1 MYLPCVSTDPRLVLG
16 YHKDGHPAGP
26 PPHGGTMTRNELIQ
40 ILSDSGEDPTCY
52 DIDAI
57 LTALAAV
64 EQAGEVDSDT
74 FWLTVATFA
83 RPDDDPADQFAG
95 ELAEA
100 IRTAPVGTP
109 ATWQGEDVTVSVIG
123 ASRVRLDW
131 PQPVAKVAITTPDGA
146 ATTLDGGDIGS
157 WGELWQ
163 HVQAAAATWQGDV
176 DLVVDAAARLN
187 RQLEQLERQAMQV
200 RARRNKL
207 LQTAHRRGVT
217 AYRMSK
223 RTGLSESFIGRIV
236 S

>member
-1 MYLPCVSTDPRLVLG
+1 
-16 YHKDGHPAGP
+16 
-26 PPHGGTMTRNELIQ
+26 MTRKDELIQ
-40 ILSDSGEDPTCY
+40 TLSDSGEDPARY
-52 DIDAI
+52 DLDAI
-57 LTALAAV
+57 LTALAAA
-64 EQAGEVDSDT
+64 EQDGEVDA
-74 FWLTVATFA
+74 ATYWCIVGGLA
-83 RPDDDPADQFAG
+83 HPDEDPAGQFAD

-100 IRTAPVGTP
+100 IRTAPVDTP
-109 ATWQGEDVTVSVIG
+109 ATWQGENVTVAVIG

-131 PQPVAKVAITTPDGA
+131 PQPVAEVTITTPDGA

>member
-1 MYLPCVSTDPRLVLG
+1 
-16 YHKDGHPAGP
+16 
-26 PPHGGTMTRNELIQ
+26 MTRNELIQ
-40 ILSDSGEDPTCY
+40 TLSDSGEDPARY
-52 DIDAI
+52 DLDAI
-57 LTALAAV
+57 LTALDAA
-64 EQAGEVDSDT
+64 EQAGEVDAAT

-83 RPDDDPADQFAG
+83 RPDDDPADQFAD

-109 ATWQGEDVTVSVIG
+109 ATWQGEDVTVAVTG

-131 PQPVAKVAITTPDGA
+131 PQPVAKVTITTPDGA

-176 DLVVDAAARLN
+176 DLVVDAAARLT

-200 RARRNKL
+200 RARRNGL
-207 LQTAHRRGVT
+207 LRTARRRGVT
-217 AYRMSK
+217 AYRLSK
-223 RTGLSESFIGRIV
+223 RIGLSEGFVGKITR
-236 S
+236 